1 MGSRYWGSLTLGRL
15 LGVVLT
21 AKLSVHQ
28 LITLD
33 FLLACIG
40 AVMLLAVSD
49 SSLSGVYVAAAVMGV
64 GFSTLYPMGI
74 LLAESKLKA
83 DSAWISRLI
92 AGGTIGSVVL
102 PLLVG
107 LLLADAPL
115 AFAWCEAGFILVQI
129 GSYLVVRALP
139 APDPA
144 AAEPGSADLGTDAD
158 NGATTDDDDSSL

>member
-1 MGSRYWGSLTLGRL
+1 
-15 LGVVLT
+15 
-21 AKLSVHQ
+21 
-28 LITLD
+28 
-33 FLLACIG
+33 
-40 AVMLLAVSD
+40 
-49 SSLSGVYVAAAVMGV
+49 
-64 GFSTLYPMGI
+64 MGI

-129 GSYLVVRALP
+129 GSYLAVRALP
-139 APDPA
+139 APG
-144 AAEPGSADLGTDAD
+144 AAEQDDSSGSADPGCDAD
-158 NGATTDDDDSSL
+158 NGANTDTGDDDSSV